1 MHKYI
6 LLSIMLLPIL
16 LANSTNNIEF
26 TTQKVIVFK
35 DGYCLVIKEG
45 SATTNDQGEI
55 ISYSVPESAVLGS
68 LWATAKEANI
78 TSLNAE
84 WREVVTTK
92 NKEFTCTQHIE
103 ILQVN
108 KGKKCKVV
116 THDKVSYEGTI
127 HEVLSNK
134 TRENLPRNMW
144 EVRDEIAEG
153 ATSTISGI
161 SGAYFVLRTA
171 EQDVLLGT
179 SQIRSLFIPNM
190 NVTMKRQIEIKE
202 RRKQL
207 TFHFPEANK
216 KHRITLMYFTPGM
229 RWVPSYR
236 ISLQNDNLASVS
248 LQAEIINE
256 NEDLVDVPMDIV
268 VGVPNFRFRD
278 MVSPLSLENTLRNV
292 LRHSNRRRSDSLSNA
307 IMSQQRFNAYA
318 PPQRAENNG
327 NVNLPSE
334 LTTKGSQDLFVYKLP
349 KLSIRKGGRAAVHIF
364 SAKVKYRDIYTWK
377 AAIKHNLHHAHFSK
391 SSTQLEFSENKI
403 WHEIELVNNTQLP
416 WTTGAAMIMQGEQ
429 PLAQELLTYTS
440 SGGKVRVRVT
450 VAIDVQ
456 GTIEEK
462 ETKRQLR
469 EMKWDGYYYAKIAN
483 QALLD
488 VCNNKRKEIN
498 VEIIF
503 NFGGKTT
510 KVSDDGKVTLRG
522 YDSRD
527 WDNYRGSYAVNN
539 SSTVKWTQTIQP
551 GKNFKP
557 TVDYFYYARH

>member
-6 LLSIMLLPIL
+6 LLGAMLLTCVM
-16 LANSTNNIEF
+16 ATNNIEF

-45 SATTNDQGEI
+45 SATSDDKGEI
-55 ISYSVPESAVLGS
+55 ISYSVPDSAVLGS
-68 LWATAKEANI
+68 LWATAEEADI

-84 WREVVTTK
+84 WREVISTK

-103 ILQVN
+103 ILEVN

-116 THDKVSYEGTI
+116 THDKVTYEGTI

-144 EVRDEIAEG
+144 EIHDEIAEG

-161 SGAYFVLRTA
+161 AGSYFVLRTA
-171 EQDVLLGT
+171 EQDVLLAT
-179 SQIRSLFIPNM
+179 SQIRSLSIPNM
-190 NVTMKRQIEIKE
+190 SVTMKREIEIKE

-207 TFHFPEANK
+207 TFRFAQANK
-216 KHRITLMYFTPGM
+216 KHRISLMYFTPGM

-236 ISLQNDNLASVS
+236 ISLKDDHLASVS

-256 NEDLVDVPMDIV
+256 NEDLLDVPMDIV

-278 MVSPLSLENTLRNV
+278 TVSPLSLENTLRNV
-292 LRHSNRRRSDSLSNA
+292 LRQSDGGRSRNSFSNA
-307 IMSQQRFNAYA
+307 IMTQQRVNAYA
-318 PPQRAENNG
+318 PPQRVENDG
-327 NVNLPSE
+327 NVDLPSE

-364 SAKVKYRDIYTWK
+364 TAQVKYRDIYTWK
-377 AAIKHNLHHAHFSK
+377 ASIKHDLHHAHFSK
-391 SSTQLEFSENKI
+391 SDTQLEFSENKI

-450 VAIDVQ
+450 VAVDVQ

-483 QALLD
+483 QAILD
-488 VCNNKRKEIN
+488 VCNNKRKEIE

-503 NFGGKTT
+503 SFGGKATQA
-510 KVSDDGKVTLRG
+510 SDDGKITLRG

-527 WDNYRGSYAVNN
+527 WSNYRGSYAVNN
-539 SSTVKWTQTIQP
+539 STTVRWTQTIQP

-557 TVDYFYYARH
+557 QVDYFYYARH